1 MNLIVLQVRLF
12 YAIAATKIYLMCY
25 FNRSAQGYILSVK
38 QQFALDNKKLQSPMQ
53 L

>member
-12 YAIAATKIYLMCY
+12 YATAAIKIQLMCY
-25 FNRSAQGYILSVK
+25 FHISAQGYVLSTK
-38 QQFALDNKKLQSPMQ
+38 QQFALVNKKLQSPMQ